1 MMNGGVTFVFVAGSC
16 GCVALGEGNER
27 CERRKGLTVGQWAYF
42 IPFCG
47 VVSTE
52 TAVLIATTAKQ
63 LTTTGSE
70 ATQQP
75 TTKQP
80 Q

>member
-1 MMNGGVTFVFVAGSC
+1 MELMRGDERWSNR
-16 GCVALGEGNER
+16 ERR